1 MALVSFSAL
10 AITTSDY
17 VIDEGTLV
25 GDVNNDGT
33 VTSVD
38 VTALYNYLL
47 NGDTSHLINGD
58 VDGDG
63 VVTSADVTSLYSY
76 LLNGDDSTL
85 INGDVDGDGHITSG
99 DITTVYSIMLGQQVE
114 E

>member
-1 MALVSFSAL
+1 M
-10 AITTSDY
+10 
-17 VIDEGTLV
+17 TLTLIP
-25 GDVNNDGT
+25 DV
-33 VTSVD
+33 VV
-38 VTALYNYLL
+38 VVP
-47 NGDTSHLINGD
+47 GD